1 VTEEEEAVVVRE
13 RERGWTLALEE
24 EGGGGAPLDLRAQD
38 STEEMGGRAGVC
50 SREGVE

>member
-1 VTEEEEAVVVRE
+1 VLTEEEEAVVVRE
-13 RERGWTLALEE
+13 RERGWTL

-38 STEEMGGRAGVC
+38 STEDMGGRAGAC